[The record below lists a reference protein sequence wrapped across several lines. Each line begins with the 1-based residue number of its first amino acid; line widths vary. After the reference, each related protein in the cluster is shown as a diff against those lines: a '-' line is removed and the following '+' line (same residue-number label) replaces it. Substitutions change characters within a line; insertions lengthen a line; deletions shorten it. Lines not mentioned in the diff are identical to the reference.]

1 MSSAPVSIDPDAT
14 RRVAD
19 GRGRRGGAGQ
29 APGGR
34 RLAEDLK
41 VLIVDDSKLVI
52 TQLEQILA
60 GVQGVDLV
68 GKATDGAAA
77 VRTAAFTKPDLV
89 LMDIVMPGMDGLS
102 ALRVI
107 GATQPRTRVVMISS
121 MAGSESTEE
130 EAFRLGA
137 VQMIAKPFD
146 GDEIVSLLEGELER
160 LRVGADEGAD
170 A

>member
-1 MSSAPVSIDPDAT
+1 M
-14 RRVAD
+14 AD
-19 GRGRRGGAGQ
+19 
-29 APGGR
+29 
-34 RLAEDLK
+34 DLK

-60 GVQGVDLV
+60 GVEGVDLV

-77 VRTAAFTKPDLV
+77 VRTAAFTKPDLI

-102 ALRVI
+102 ALRII
-107 GATQPRTRVVMISS
+107 GATQPRVRVVMISS
-121 MAGSESTEE
+121 VAGSEGNAE

-146 GDEIVSLLEGELER
+146 AEQIEALLESER
-160 LRVGADEGAD
+160 ERAGAGA
-170 A
+170 AS

>member
-1 MSSAPVSIDPDAT
+1 L
-14 RRVAD
+14 AD
-19 GRGRRGGAGQ
+19 
-29 APGGR
+29 
-34 RLAEDLK
+34 DLK

-60 GVQGVDLV
+60 GVEGVDLV

-77 VRTAAFTKPDLV
+77 VRTAAFTKPNLI

-121 MAGSESTEE
+121 VAGSESTAQ

-146 GDEIVSLLEGELER
+146 APQIEALLESEIALIRG
-160 LRVGADEGAD
+160 GEGAPS
-170 A
+170 

>member
-1 MSSAPVSIDPDAT
+1 MVL
-14 RRVAD
+14 AD
-19 GRGRRGGAGQ
+19 
-29 APGGR
+29 
-34 RLAEDLK
+34 DLK

-60 GVQGVDLV
+60 RIDGVDLV

-77 VRTAAFTKPDLV
+77 VRTAAFTKPDLI

-102 ALRVI
+102 ALRII
-107 GATQPRTRVVMISS
+107 GATQPATRVVMISS
-121 MAGSESTEE
+121 VAGSDGNAE

-146 GDEIVSLLEGELER
+146 AEQIEALLEAER
-160 LRVGADEGAD
+160 ERGREQRAAS
-170 A
+170 

>member
-1 MSSAPVSIDPDAT
+1 M
-14 RRVAD
+14 AD
-19 GRGRRGGAGQ
+19 
-29 APGGR
+29 
-34 RLAEDLK
+34 DLK

-60 GVQGVDLV
+60 GVEGVDLV

-77 VRTAAFTKPDLV
+77 VRTAAFTKPNLI

-121 MAGSESTEE
+121 VAGSESTAQ

-146 GDEIVSLLEGELER
+146 APQIEALLESEIALIRG
-160 LRVGADEGAD
+160 GEGAPS
-170 A
+170 

>member
-1 MSSAPVSIDPDAT
+1 MAA
-14 RRVAD
+14 
-19 GRGRRGGAGQ
+19 
-29 APGGR
+29 
-34 RLAEDLK
+34 DLK

-52 TQLEQILA
+52 TQLERILA
-60 GVQGVDLV
+60 GVEGVDLV

-77 VRTAAFTKPDLV
+77 VRTAAFTKPDLI

-121 MAGSESTEE
+121 VANKGANAE

-137 VQMIAKPFD
+137 VQMIQKPFD
-146 GDEIVSLLEGELER
+146 TEQIEALLESELE
-160 LRVGADEGAD
+160 LRRKERGARA
-170 A
+170 

>member
-1 MSSAPVSIDPDAT
+1 M
-14 RRVAD
+14 AD
-19 GRGRRGGAGQ
+19 
-29 APGGR
+29 
-34 RLAEDLK
+34 DLK

-52 TQLEQILA
+52 TQLEHILA
-60 GVQGVDLV
+60 GVEGVDLV

-107 GATQPRTRVVMISS
+107 GATQPRVRVVMISS
-121 MAGSESTEE
+121 VASSGNNAE

-137 VQMIAKPFD
+137 VQMIQKPFD
-146 GDEIVSLLEGELER
+146 REQIESLLERELEQKAAPD
-160 LRVGADEGAD
+160 GD
-170 A
+170 AA

>member
-1 MSSAPVSIDPDAT
+1 M
-14 RRVAD
+14 AD
-19 GRGRRGGAGQ
+19 
-29 APGGR
+29 
-34 RLAEDLK
+34 DLK

-52 TQLEQILA
+52 TQLEHILA
-60 GVQGVDLV
+60 GVEGVDLV

-107 GATQPRTRVVMISS
+107 GATQPKVRVVMISS
-121 MAGSESTEE
+121 VAGSGNNAE

-137 VQMIAKPFD
+137 VQMIQKPFD
-146 GDEIVSLLEGELER
+146 REQIESLLERELEQKAAPD
-160 LRVGADEGAD
+160 GD
-170 A
+170 AG